1 MGFDLDSMGR
11 FGFDMDSMRPDL
23 NSISIGLD
31 WIDLLW
37 IGLGPKSGFSLD
49 SIYQSGLDWARSGF
63 DCARLECHRTELDL
77 PIVPNVGAIRVSE
90 AWSQPSLRRL
100 ECPRSSQSFKH

>member
-1 MGFDLDSMGR
+1 MFVK
-11 FGFDMDSMRPDL
+11 
-23 NSISIGLD
+23 
-31 WIDLLW
+31 WLW
-37 IGLGPKSGFSLD
+37 STSCSFFSRGWERANPGAVTPAFNPPEPGFSLD

-63 DCARLECHRTELDL
+63 DCARLDCARTELDL
-77 PIVPNVGAIRVSE
+77 SDDPYVGAIRVSE